1 MTISYSMTYSY
12 NYVTEVSVMA
22 YRTQNGEYLSRLQV
36 KASLMNTDS
45 SKQRDQLKAKQKF

>member
-1 MTISYSMTYSY
+1 MTISYSTTYSY

-22 YRTQNGEYLSRLQV
+22 YRTQNGEYLSRLHV

-45 SKQRDQLKAKQKF
+45 SKQRDQLKAK

>member
-1 MTISYSMTYSY
+1 MKNHEKSYSTTYSY

-22 YRTQNGEYLSRLQV
+22 YRTQNGEYLSHLQV

-45 SKQRDQLKAKQKF
+45 SKQRDQLKAK